1 MKTYKLRI
9 HIALILI
16 LCCLISVGFVSFWI
30 RIAISRPEELTDIG
44 FIIAS
49 VLFLI
54 FVGPPIVL
62 TITYFIQDFRKKIS
76 VDNTKGILSIRKN
89 NKSFEFRKQD
99 VKEVY
104 HVKVNKSNTSKFQFP
119 MFEYLLF
126 VFEERQKL
134 IVTNLIC
141 KPERLLNSLKLTPK
155 VIHTNVPLIDKT
167 MGNSFLTTQEFDAK
181 VNEFYKRY
189 KNKPDNE
196 LLEIC
201 KNKGYAEYAK
211 KAARQILNEKNPQT
225 RPADKTP
232 T

>member
-9 HIALILI
+9 HTLLILV
-16 LCCLISVGFVSFWI
+16 LCCFISVGFVSFWI
-30 RIAISRPEELTDIG
+30 RIAISRPEDLTDIG
-44 FIIAS
+44 FIIVS

-62 TITYFIQDFRKKIS
+62 TITYFIQDFRKEIS
-76 VDNTKGILSIRKN
+76 VDNTKGILSVRKN
-89 NKSFEFRKQD
+89 NKSFDFEKQHLI
-99 VKEVY
+99 EVY

-141 KPERLLNSLKLTPK
+141 KPERLLNSLKITPK

-167 MGNSFLTTQEFDAK
+167 MGNSFLTTQELDAK
-181 VNEFYKRY
+181 VNEFYKR
-189 KNKPDNE
+189 
-196 LLEIC
+196 
-201 KNKGYAEYAK
+201 
-211 KAARQILNEKNPQT
+211 
-225 RPADKTP
+225 
-232 T
+232 